1 MTASPEPKAEAEP
14 LAASPDSVEDT
25 AQEHEQENGLSSPSL
40 PQSSSTRS
48 LTDHRLS
55 NGSSSVTT
63 PRAEDSPASPIKA
76 DESASADAEDR
87 NEAPETQ
94 ETPKRQTQ
102 QKSPLLTAHRLSTSS
117 SLDDVNLTGSNNDA
131 GSATASPGPE
141 TTTTT
146 NTTSTT
152 TSDSPAVGSPSEP
165 QSRRS
170 LQSTIMSSLPWSSSG
185 SNSNSKP
192 PTPTTSSSS
201 AAAPSSGRKLTSP
214 FSWLSRSS
222 SKEVKSPPSSLPSE
236 SRRNT
241 ATSIA
246 SLSSVPEMLG
256 RLPEN
261 DEDGDA
267 VSTSS
272 RRPARNSLKDQFKML
287 RMREES
293 GEGDRASVVSGTASA
308 GPAPPGSSS
317 AAGSEDQSRPA
328 TANAPTVNPNLPP
341 GTVSGIAASAA
352 DASAPVDWDLWAQIV
367 NHGPEALKGTN
378 SAEISAAIRKGI
390 PQTIRGVIWQV
401 LADSRDPD
409 LEEEYKNL
417 VARGTD
423 KERERSASIN
433 GHAGLVSEKG
443 SLASS
448 RSSIRSESSVVGAQ
462 SSHAPSPSPSV
473 SQDGQ
478 KKTKYDAEAIR
489 KLEKTIRR
497 DLGFRT
503 SYSRYF
509 ISQGNQEALFG
520 LCKAYALY
528 DEAVGYAQGINFIA
542 MPLLFNVSTLQ
553 SR

>member
-1 MTASPEPKAEAEP
+1 MTDSLELKGEAEP
-14 LAASPDSVEDT
+14 PSASPNLVEDT
-25 AQEHEQENGLSSPSL
+25 AQEREQENGLSSPSL

-63 PRAEDSPASPIKA
+63 PRAEDSPTSPTKT
-76 DESASADAEDR
+76 DESSGTDTDGRDET
-87 NEAPETQ
+87 PETQ

-117 SLDDVNLTGSNNDA
+117 SLDDVNLTGSNNDNDA
-131 GSATASPGPE
+131 GSATASPGPD
-141 TTTTT
+141 TAATT

-192 PTPTTSSSS
+192 ATPTTASST
-201 AAAPSSGRKLTSP
+201 AAASSGRKLTSP

-222 SKEVKSPPSSLPSE
+222 TKEVKSPPSSLPSE

-261 DEDGDA
+261 DESGDA

-293 GEGDRASVVSGTASA
+293 GDGDRASIASGPASA
-308 GPAPPGSSS
+308 GQAAPGSSS
-317 AAGSEDQSRPA
+317 VAGSEDQSRPA
-328 TANAPTVNPNLPP
+328 TANAATVNPNLPP

-409 LEEEYKNL
+409 LEEEYKIL

-433 GHAGLVSEKG
+433 GHGGQVSEKG

-448 RSSIRSESSVVGAQ
+448 RSSIRSESSVAAAQ
-462 SSHAPSPSPSV
+462 SSHTSSSQSV

-478 KKTKYDAEAIR
+478 KKSKYDAEAIR

-497 DLGFRT
+497 DLGSRT

-542 MPLLFNVSTLQ
+542 MPLLFNVSICHED
-553 SR
+553 